1 MRDVFCRSLVK
12 NCGHPK
18 FVFMTGD
25 LGFKALEPL
34 RDAAGSRFLNVG
46 VAEQNMISV
55 AAGLAKTG
63 LRPWAYSIAP
73 FLYARP
79 FEQIRN
85 DVCLPDLPV
94 MLVGNGGGYAYGV
107 MGSTHHALEDYGALL
122 TLPNIRAFIPAFD
135 ADVAAIVNHLIDFPH
150 PAYLRLGL
158 SEQPNHFAPPSY
170 SAWRHLL
177 PGTAAT
183 VLVTGPL
190 AGGLVAASLHRTE
203 TARPS
208 LWLVS
213 ELPLVNVP
221 AEFLDDLN
229 RSRHLVVVEEHVEQ
243 GSLGQMIVHFL
254 ASHGVAIPRFTHHCA
269 RGYVSGLYG
278 SQQFHRQEC
287 GLDAASILAHL
298 SS

>member
-1 MRDVFCRSLVK
+1 MRDVFCRSLVN

-25 LGFKALEPL
+25 LGFKVLEPL

-85 DVCLPDLPV
+85 DICLPDLPV

-158 SEQPNHFAPPSY
+158 SEQPNYFTPPSY

-190 AGGLVAASLHRTE
+190 AGGLVAASMNRTE
-203 TARPS
+203 TDRPS

-213 ELPLVNVP
+213 EIPLMNVP
-221 AEFLDDLN
+221 AEFLDDLK

-243 GSLGQMIVHFL
+243 GSLGRMIVHYL

-269 RGYVSGLYG
+269 KGYVSGLYG
-278 SQQFHRQEC
+278 SQKFHRQEC